1 MPDAASGGMGEQPA
15 QRSALEHGGAP
26 ERRPRGRRVRRG
38 IRLATPGSRVLAA
51 IAGCVVLTGSATAII
66 AQANALIASCGIS
79 FASPGPVALLVISV
93 AVMSA
98 SAGFLS
104 WLVTRTERTAATVV
118 PMTVAALLLVVL
130 AVFFGY
136 IGVAS
141 GIVSFGERLV
151 SRADLPVVAAA
162 LGGPAV
168 IAAVANI
175 VPLVK
180 PSAIGR
186 SFLQG
191 WMLTLALLV
200 VHALAVIAATFGVCG

>member
-1 MPDAASGGMGEQPA
+1 MIGC
-15 QRSALEHGGAP
+15 
-26 ERRPRGRRVRRG
+26 
-38 IRLATPGSRVLAA
+38 TVLAA
-51 IAGCVVLTGSATAII
+51 STTAII
-66 AQANALIASCGIS
+66 AQANALVASCGIS
-79 FASPGPVALLVISV
+79 FASPVPVALLVVSV

-168 IAAVANI
+168 IAAVASI
-175 VPLVK
+175 VPLVQ

-186 SFLQG
+186 AFLQG

>member
-1 MPDAASGGMGEQPA
+1 
-15 QRSALEHGGAP
+15 
-26 ERRPRGRRVRRG
+26 
-38 IRLATPGSRVLAA
+38 
-51 IAGCVVLTGSATAII
+51 
-66 AQANALIASCGIS
+66 
-79 FASPGPVALLVISV
+79 
-93 AVMSA
+93 
-98 SAGFLS
+98 
-104 WLVTRTERTAATVV
+104 
-118 PMTVAALLLVVL
+118 MTVAALLLVVL

-151 SRADLPVVAAA
+151 SRADLPVVAVA

-168 IAAVANI
+168 IAAVANV
-175 VPLVK
+175 VPLVH

-186 SFLQG
+186 SFLKG